1 MHERNT
7 FQNAV
12 AVLRKGKANPIN
24 MMDKTQKFYHKTELK
39 LQSMLSVAQELADSV
54 TEIVQLIQ
62 NLDFVI
68 ADIRRASQK
77 GTPLKENQV

>member
-39 LQSMLSVAQELADSV
+39 LQSMLSVA
-54 TEIVQLIQ
+54 
-62 NLDFVI
+62 
-68 ADIRRASQK
+68 
-77 GTPLKENQV
+77 